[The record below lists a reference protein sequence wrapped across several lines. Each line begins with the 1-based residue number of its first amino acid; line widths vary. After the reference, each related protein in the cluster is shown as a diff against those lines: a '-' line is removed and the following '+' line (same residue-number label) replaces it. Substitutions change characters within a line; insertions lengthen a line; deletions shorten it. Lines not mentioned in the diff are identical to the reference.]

1 MAISGR
7 LAIASA
13 NRSLVVIL
21 ASLRLGGC
29 CAGNFRAPQHPGGDR
44 AARAAAKSANVRI
57 VEGSFTISG

>member
-1 MAISGR
+1 
-7 LAIASA
+7 
-13 NRSLVVIL
+13 LVVIL